1 MSQQY
6 SSPEQQQYATAIQ
19 AMDRMLASFQINM
32 SYFNQVFTTE
42 LKEMEESE
50 LKMRLWTIYE
60 AFTRSLESSAGNM
73 LQVIKEHIPS
83 NERG

>member
-1 MSQQY
+1 
-6 SSPEQQQYATAIQ
+6 
-19 AMDRMLASFQINM
+19 MDRMLASFQINM
-32 SYFNQVFTTE
+32 SYFSQVFTTE

-60 AFTRSLESSAGNM
+60 DFTRSLESSAGNM